1 MGSKCFLDLYSVPRF
16 RTRDLGMR
24 AFAGLTA
31 FFGVIATL
39 TARLLT
45 KKAVSTINRSAMKIV
60 DQSFRRG
67 SSNVRFWHKADI
79 GTRSIKCPLLT
90 KSGSLPDNFRQRVQ
104 WDTWST
110 SGLTLVLPTR
120 SIAGNARTQSVD
132 LALHQ
137 VRL

>member
-1 MGSKCFLDLYSVPRF
+1 MGSKCFLDLYSVPRS

-31 FFGVIATL
+31 FFGVIAIL

-67 SSNVRFWHKADI
+67 SSNVRLWHKADI
-79 GTRSIKCPLLT
+79 VRRWESAFDPK
-90 KSGSLPDNFRQRVQ
+90 Q
-104 WDTWST
+104 TWVGRKIAAAQNDRRPWRHST
-110 SGLTLVLPTR
+110 SAR
-120 SIAGNARTQSVD
+120 SYRDRPPQICARAS
-132 LALHQ
+132 
-137 VRL
+137 